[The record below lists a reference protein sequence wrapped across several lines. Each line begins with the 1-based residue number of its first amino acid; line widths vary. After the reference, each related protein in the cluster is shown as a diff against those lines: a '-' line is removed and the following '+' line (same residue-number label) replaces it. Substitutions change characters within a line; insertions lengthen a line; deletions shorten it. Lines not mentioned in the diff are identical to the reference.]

1 LGVHVWYI
9 SYGDNA
15 DQIQVT
21 SAAVQD
27 LKQRITTKDPNAV
40 LEEIRLL
47 PFTVGVKVNH
57 TTWTTMKRADGTV
70 LVYDKQ
76 QLVGPIFLVVLAILA
91 ITAIWVT
98 AYVATTIQAHISYL
112 METIQYPCPGDP
124 NRPNEECGMHTDAQG
139 NVLVFTGKEALRA
152 HMASAHPT
160 ALTYMVNNNLVDRD
174 LGTQKA
180 WYEQIVEWIPVVIM
194 LIGAAI
200 VIPLVMKIIP
210 GKEAG

>member
-1 LGVHVWYI
+1 MGVHVWYI

-15 DQIQVT
+15 DQLQVT
-21 SAAVQD
+21 SQAVQD
-27 LKQRITTKDPNAV
+27 LKQRIQTEDPNAV
-40 LEEIRLL
+40 VEEIRLL

-76 QLVGPIFLVVLAILA
+76 RLIGPIFLVVLAILA
-91 ITAIWVT
+91 IAAIWIT
-98 AYVATTIQAHISYL
+98 TYVATTIQAHISYL

-160 ALTYMVNNNLVDRD
+160 ALTYMVDNDLVDRD

-180 WYEQIVEWIPVVIM
+180 WYEQIVEWIPVIIM

-200 VIPLVMKIIP
+200 FIPLIIKFIP
-210 GKEAG
+210 KEAG